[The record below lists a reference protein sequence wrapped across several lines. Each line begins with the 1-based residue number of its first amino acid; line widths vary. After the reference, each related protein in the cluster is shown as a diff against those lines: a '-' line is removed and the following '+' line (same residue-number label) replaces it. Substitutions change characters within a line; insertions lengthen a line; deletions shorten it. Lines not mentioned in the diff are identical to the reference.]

1 MSVLSEVEYE
11 EIYRD
16 SIATVDASGKRVWVF
31 PKKPKGSMHHYRI
44 ALTVVLLGLFFGIP
58 LIQVNGHPFFMLNIF
73 ERTFII
79 FGQIFYPQDFVMFAL
94 AMIIFFVFIILFTV
108 AFGRIWCGWACPQT
122 VFMEMVFR
130 KIEYWIEGNRNQQ
143 RKLAQQPW
151 NTEKVLKKGVKHA
164 IFLLIAIL
172 IAHTAMA
179 YLIGLDKTINIITQP
194 PSAHWVG
201 FIGFVA
207 FTALFYG
214 VFAYLREQACIAV
227 CPYGRLQGVLVG
239 NNTLGVIYDFV
250 RGEPRGK
257 LKKKTEPPTDD
268 LMAKITQGDC
278 VDCTLCVQVCP
289 TGIDIRNGIQLE
301 CVNCTACIDAC
312 DEVMEKVGK
321 PKGLI
326 RHASEDMISKG
337 KSFKFNTRLMAYAAL
352 LLLLLVVEGFL
363 ILGRSPVEATV
374 LRVPGQLYHE
384 RTEGVLSNL
393 YNTQLVNKTFEPL
406 TLDLKVRDDFGRI
419 ERVNGKPNQLTLEAG
434 EKVDLIFFVDIPK
447 KQLQEMK
454 TPIYVEV
461 YKKDKLIETA
471 KTNFLGP

>member
-1 MSVLSEVEYE
+1 MLSEVEYE

-31 PKKPKGSMHHYRI
+31 PKKPKGRMHHYRI
-44 ALTVVLLGLFFGIP
+44 ALTIVLLGLFFGIP
-58 LIQVNGHPFFMLNIF
+58 FIQVNGHPFFMLNIF

-143 RKLAQQPW
+143 RKLAEQPW
-151 NTEKVLKKGVKHA
+151 NTEKVLKKGAKHA

-179 YLIGLDKTINIITQP
+179 YLIGLDNTISIATQP
-194 PSAHWVG
+194 PSAHWAG
-201 FIGFVA
+201 FIGLVA

-257 LKKKTEPPTDD
+257 LKKKAAPPEDD

-278 VDCTLCVQVCP
+278 IDCTLCVQVCP

-326 RHASEDMISKG
+326 RHASQDMISKG
-337 KSFKFNTRLMAYAAL
+337 KPFKFNTRLLAYAAL
-352 LLLLLVVEGFL
+352 LLLLLVIEGFL
-363 ILGRSPVEATV
+363 LLGRSPVEATV

-393 YNTQLVNKTFEPL
+393 YNTQLVNKTFETL

-454 TPIYVEV
+454 TPIQIEV
-461 YKKDKLIETA
+461 YKEGKLIETA